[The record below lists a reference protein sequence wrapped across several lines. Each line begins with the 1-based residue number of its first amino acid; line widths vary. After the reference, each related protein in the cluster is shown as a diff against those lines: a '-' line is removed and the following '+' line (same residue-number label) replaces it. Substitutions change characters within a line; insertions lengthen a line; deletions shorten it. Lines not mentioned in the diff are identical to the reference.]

1 MVSVFAS
8 TNAERP
14 NLRLGFKSRLRVKCM
29 CVAVNEHVQ
38 VNLCL

>member
-8 TNAERP
+8 TNAEWP

-29 CVAVNEHVQ
+29 CVAEGDCK
-38 VNLCL
+38 LTFAS